1 MAKPII
7 TLNGLKIVIMLGMLV
22 IILCGIRFAAE
33 IIVPFILALFI
44 AVILN
49 PLVQHMVRW
58 RVPRVLAVSILMTII
73 VMAMVLLLAYLGSAL
88 NELTRTLPQ
97 YRNSIMTPLQALE
110 PLLQRVGIDVSVD
123 QLAHYID
130 PNAAM
135 TLLTNL
141 LTQLS
146 NAMSSIFL
154 LLLTVLFEMTPT
166 ARIAVEYLIYRIALA
181 LVSSLTEIHRRQIGA
196 AVAEQSVAKHKDIIY
211 TLIASCNKRTAISR
225 LTMTGGLDDR
235 HTGITSFYP
244 NKLPIVI
251 QIVSKELTRLEGCIT
266 EGTLGRHRCADQK

>member
-1 MAKPII
+1 MILIIGYIEIYDSLILAILILHIGKAQATVFHTIICLDGNLTIKLYLSWSAVLSISNREFYGI
-7 TLNGLKIVIMLGMLV
+7 TLLPVGRIETAGTQEDVHHVKN
-22 IILCGIRFAAE
+22 
-33 IIVPFILALFI
+33 
-44 AVILN
+44 
-49 PLVQHMVRW
+49 
-58 RVPRVLAVSILMTII
+58 TII
-73 VMAMVLLLAYLGSAL
+73 IGGILPYMLA
-88 NELTRTLPQ
+88 
-97 YRNSIMTPLQALE
+97 IM
-110 PLLQRVGIDVSVD
+110 
-123 QLAHYID
+123 
-130 PNAAM
+130 
-135 TLLTNL
+135 
-141 LTQLS
+141 
-146 NAMSSIFL
+146 
-154 LLLTVLFEMTPT
+154 LLTVLLEMTPT

-266 EGTLGRHRCADQK
+266 EGTLGRHRSADQK

>member
-1 MAKPII
+1 ML
-7 TLNGLKIVIMLGMLV
+7 TIM
-22 IILCGIRFAAE
+22 
-33 IIVPFILALFI
+33 
-44 AVILN
+44 
-49 PLVQHMVRW
+49 
-58 RVPRVLAVSILMTII
+58 
-73 VMAMVLLLAYLGSAL
+73 
-88 NELTRTLPQ
+88 
-97 YRNSIMTPLQALE
+97 
-110 PLLQRVGIDVSVD
+110 
-123 QLAHYID
+123 
-130 PNAAM
+130 
-135 TLLTNL
+135 
-141 LTQLS
+141 
-146 NAMSSIFL
+146 
-154 LLLTVLFEMTPT
+154 LLTVLFEKTPT

-266 EGTLGRHRCADQK
+266 EGTLGRHRSADQK

>member
-154 LLLTVLFEMTPT
+154 LLLTVLFMLLEVPQLPGKFQQMM
-166 ARIAVEYLIYRIALA
+166 ARPVEGMAAIQRAIDSVSHYLVL
-181 LVSSLTEIHRRQIGA
+181 
-196 AVAEQSVAKHKDIIY
+196 K
-211 TLIASCNKRTAISR
+211 TAISIITGLVAWRCSPHSMFASLLSGDCWPLR
-225 LTMTGGLDDR
+225 L
-235 HTGITSFYP
+235 ITSRILVQSSRQSPLSLRYWCLMAST
-244 NKLPIVI
+244 K
-251 QIVSKELTRLEGCIT
+251 
-266 EGTLGRHRCADQK
+266 RCWCWRDIC